1 MVDVVI
7 NSVSSQC
14 ILYVYIYVYTQG
26 ICISKHHV
34 VHFKYLTILF
44 VT

>member
-1 MVDVVI
+1 MDVVI
-7 NSVSSQC
+7 NSISSQC
-14 ILYVYIYVYTQG
+14 MLYVYIYVYIQG

-34 VHFKYLTILF
+34 VHFTYITVLL